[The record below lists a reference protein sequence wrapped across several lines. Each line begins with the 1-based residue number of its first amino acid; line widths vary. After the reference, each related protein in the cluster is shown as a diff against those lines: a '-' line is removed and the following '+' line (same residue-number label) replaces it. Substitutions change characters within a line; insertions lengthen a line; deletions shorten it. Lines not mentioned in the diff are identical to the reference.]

1 LVDRHRNQRPRRKRR
16 GGEVTFEYLCDE
28 VHNHLVCL
36 YRGPCWWILN
46 SMSPIHTESVRM
58 ATILRRLSIS
68 TLHFCFRKWFK
79 EGKTCSGMKQMYS
92 VIWLRSFRFV
102 FRHYLHYSLFTDIR

>member
-36 YRGPCWWILN
+36 YRGPC
-46 SMSPIHTESVRM
+46 
-58 ATILRRLSIS
+58 
-68 TLHFCFRKWFK
+68 
-79 EGKTCSGMKQMYS
+79 
-92 VIWLRSFRFV
+92 
-102 FRHYLHYSLFTDIR
+102 